1 MQVIPRRATPSGT
14 APLSLL
20 QQRWWHLCTAYEG
33 GASPIV
39 VIADRITAPLDV
51 PAFTAAVSALA
62 DRHDA
67 LRTTFAVGP
76 DGPRQVIAPPGG
88 LVTELLDVSGEADP
102 PGRARELVAELARAL
117 LDLAGGRLVR
127 SRLIRLGPADHVW
140 CLAVHHILV
149 DGESAMIL
157 QREAVALYRGEPLPE
172 PFIGYADFAAWQC
185 ADTTGDVDLAW
196 WTERLRGVPPLELPT
211 DLPRPPAKT
220 LRGGQVDVHVAA
232 PVADALDRFARQ
244 RRATP
249 YMVLATALL
258 VVLARR
264 SGQTDLCVGMPV
276 SGRLLEETE
285 RTVGLFAN
293 TIALR
298 VDLSGDPDLGELLGR
313 VRAATIDGLARQAVP
328 FGQVVAAVD
337 PDADR
342 SRTPVFQVTA
352 ALHTHTAAGPVDP
365 HWRPFAQSAPQIL
378 HDLGVDA
385 WREPDG
391 LELTLRY
398 DTGLFTAD
406 TAAALADEIVAVL
419 RDLAE
424 GATPAVFA
432 VAARH
437 G

>member
-1 MQVIPRRATPSGT
+1 MQVIPRRDTPYGT

-33 GASPIV
+33 DASPIV

-51 PAFTAAVSALA
+51 PAFTAAVDALA
-62 DRHDA
+62 DRHDV

-88 LVTELLDVSGEADP
+88 LVTELHDVSGDADP
-102 PGRARELVAELARAL
+102 PARARELVAELARTL
-117 LDLAGGRLVR
+117 LDLDGGTLVR
-127 SRLIRLGPADHVW
+127 SRLIRLGPDDHVW
-140 CLAVHHILV
+140 CLAVHHILA

-172 PFIGYADFAAWQC
+172 PYIGYADFAAWQC
-185 ADTTGDVDLAW
+185 ADTTGDRDLAW
-196 WTERLRGVPPLELPT
+196 WADRLRGVPPLELPT

-220 LRGGQVDVHVAA
+220 LRGGQVDVRIAA
-232 PVADALDRFARQ
+232 PDADALDRFARQ

-249 YMVLATALL
+249 FMVLVTALL

-298 VDLSGDPDLGELLGR
+298 VDLSGGPDLGELLGR
-313 VRAATIDGLARQAVP
+313 VRAAAIDGLARQAVP

-352 ALHTHTAAGPVDP
+352 VLHTHTAGGLADP
-365 HWRPFAQSAPQIL
+365 HWRPFAQASPQIL

-398 DTGLFTAD
+398 DTALFTGD
-406 TAAALADEIVAVL
+406 TAAAMADEIIAVL

-424 GATPAVFA
+424 GATPPVFTPQP
-432 VAARH
+432 RQE
-437 G
+437 